1 MSHEGT
7 DKIIDRERDELKE
20 EVEIFTIKFV
30 CETEKD
36 RDLIE
41 KAVKKLEYEENMNP
55 FSTERSQATL
65 VESPLLD
72 RELEHLMYRKV

>member
-1 MSHEGT
+1 MSHEGN
-7 DKIIDRERDELKE
+7 DKIIDRERDELKAAP
-20 EVEIFTIKFV
+20 EIFSIKFI
-30 CETEKD
+30 CETEDD

-41 KAVKKLEYEENMNP
+41 ETVAELEYEENMNP

-72 RELEHLMYRKV
+72 REFKTLEV

>member
-1 MSHEGT
+1 MSHEGN
-7 DKIIDRERDELKE
+7 DKIIDRERDEIKE
-20 EVEIFTIKFV
+20 VGIFTIKFV

>member
-41 KAVKKLEYEENMNP
+41 KAVAELEYDMNP
-55 FSTERSQATL
+55 FTTEHNQATL